1 MEERKRVEMSS
12 NYGRES
18 LAKVKREKKKD
29 EDALSARTSMG
40 SSVIFESL
48 PTSLRGIL
56 LFFPL
61 LDLRGFFLT
70 GSSSSSEG
78 GGGQS
83 EVNFASSRLRV
94 P

>member
-1 MEERKRVEMSS
+1 
-12 NYGRES
+12 
-18 LAKVKREKKKD
+18 
-29 EDALSARTSMG
+29 MG
-40 SSVIFESL
+40 SSVIFESLPTSLFESL

-78 GGGQS
+78 GGQS
-83 EVNFASSRLRV
+83 EVNFASSRLKV
-94 P
+94 S